1 MVLLGLVSGLF
12 HPHLTS
18 PNGASECT
26 TIHVI
31 SQVIK
36 VRSPCYQRK
45 KKNSHLIIKFY
56 KQTRIAKWLT
66 PTRSSTSFLS
76 YI

>member
-1 MVLLGLVSGLF
+1 MVLLGLVSDLF

-26 TIHVI
+26 TLHVI

-36 VRSPCYQRK
+36 VRSPSYQRK
-45 KKNSHLIIKFY
+45 KKFSSDYQIL
-56 KQTRIAKWLT
+56 QTNENRKMAYPDKI
-66 PTRSSTSFLS
+66 
-76 YI
+76 

>member
-1 MVLLGLVSGLF
+1 MVLSGLVSDLF
-12 HPHLTS
+12 HSHLTS

-26 TIHVI
+26 TLHVI
-31 SQVIK
+31 SQLIK
-36 VRSPCYQRK
+36 VRSPSYQR